1 MPANQTWNIS
11 KKFLD
16 NVDKD
21 DIEGI
26 FELYHRY
33 WMHSGQRVKVKSE
46 LSDSCPKSEC
56 GLNVLKRS
64 ESREWCEGVV
74 QSIDQD
80 GFLLVE
86 VWSADGSKVV
96 RSVHPDGNSFD
107 MMQGLIM
114 PKPRQTT

>member
-1 MPANQTWNIS
+1 M
-11 KKFLD
+11 
-16 NVDKD
+16 DKD
-21 DIEGI
+21 DTEGI

-46 LSDSCPKSEC
+46 LSDM
-56 GLNVLKRS
+56 NVSKRGDS
-64 ESREWCEGVV
+64 SEWCEGVV

-86 VWSADGSKVV
+86 VWSADGGKVV
-96 RSVHPDGNSFD
+96 RSVHPDGNSFA
-107 MMQGLIM
+107 MTQGLIV

>member
-16 NVDKD
+16 NVNKD
-21 DIEGI
+21 DTEDS

-46 LSDSCPKSEC
+46 SSDNCPKSESKR
-56 GLNVLKRS
+56 GERS
-64 ESREWCEGVV
+64 ESSEWCEGVV

-80 GFLLVE
+80 RFLLDE
-86 VWSADGSKVV
+86 VWSADGGKVV
-96 RSVHPDGNSFD
+96 RSVHPDRNSFD

>member
-1 MPANQTWNIS
+1 MPASQTWNIS

-21 DIEGI
+21 DTEGI

-33 WMHSGQRVKVKSE
+33 WMHSGHRFKVKSE

-56 GLNVLKRS
+56 SPNVSKRGKS
-64 ESREWCEGVV
+64 SEWCDGVV

-86 VWSADGSKVV
+86 VWSADGGKVV

-107 MMQGLIM
+107 MMQGLIV
-114 PKPRQTT
+114 PKPCQTI

>member
-21 DIEGI
+21 DTEGI

-33 WMHSGQRVKVKSE
+33 WMHSGKRVKVKSE
-46 LSDSCPKSEC
+46 LSDM
-56 GLNVLKRS
+56 NVSKRG
-64 ESREWCEGVV
+64 ESSEWCEGVV

-80 GFLLVE
+80 GFSLVE
-86 VWSADGSKVV
+86 VWSADGGKVV
-96 RSVHPDGNSFD
+96 RSVHPDGNSFE

-114 PKPRQTT
+114 PKQRQTI

>member
-21 DIEGI
+21 DTEGI

-46 LSDSCPKSEC
+46 LSDSCPKSES
-56 GLNVLKRS
+56 GS
-64 ESREWCEGVV
+64 SEWCEGVV

-86 VWSADGSKVV
+86 VWSGDGGKVV
-96 RSVHPDGNSFD
+96 RTVHPDGNSFD
-107 MMQGLIM
+107 MM
-114 PKPRQTT
+114 